1 MSDNSEAAV
10 VVDDGRGPRI
20 PPLEAGAPSFAD
32 FESPRRDL
40 S

>member
-1 MSDNSEAAV
+1 MSDDTEPVAAGA
-10 VVDDGRGPRI
+10 DGCEPRI